1 MSEHAITRN
10 RLKQIVVEEYDKLV
24 SEATI
29 DHASI
34 KDIVAAASKLLT
46 AVEKFRSMASP
57 TMMSSVGTSLDKVE
71 KTLEDMVA
79 TPGSYVVVPKKVRQ
93 RVSLKPAAEPS
104 PVVR

>member
-1 MSEHAITRN
+1 MKEVSITRD
-10 RLKQIVVEEYDKLV
+10 RLKQIVVEEYQKLL

-46 AVEKFRSMASP
+46 AVEHFRAKASP
-57 TMMSSVGTSLDKVE
+57 TMMSSVGVSLDKVE
-71 KTLEDMVA
+71 KVLEDMVA

-93 RVSLKPAAEPS
+93 RVSLKPAAEPL
-104 PVVR
+104 PTAR